1 MIEQTAFEAV
11 LRHLNEDPTYR
22 IVLTE
27 QITGRTV
34 DPDLLDRLIMYA
46 RSRQAT
52 IGQAMARQV
61 LTDAGVS
68 WEAL

>member
-1 MIEQTAFEAV
+1 MIEQAAFEAV

-34 DPDLLDRLIMYA
+34 DPDLLDRLIIYA